1 MLAQLRGTGEG
12 DWLVA
17 ARVHMQGRRSQATI
31 GESPM
36 RVGDGGVGVVVILTD
51 RGGGGQ
57 SWEVG
62 G

>member
-1 MLAQLRGTGEG
+1 
-12 DWLVA
+12 
-17 ARVHMQGRRSQATI
+17 
-31 GESPM
+31 M